1 MGSVKSDN
9 WVLAQ
14 LLQHGSM
21 SAMHSSEGGRLMSQC
36 VLTEWMSRRLI
47 MDRFTLHFEKRVAKN
62 LLEDD
67 RNWNVLLEELHQVQC
82 STSKSQHPFFGLL
95 HFLQILSTFTTCLE
109 TIFVW
114 S

>member
-1 MGSVKSDN
+1 
-9 WVLAQ
+9 
-14 LLQHGSM
+14 
-21 SAMHSSEGGRLMSQC
+21 MSQC

-82 STSKSQHPFFGLL
+82 STSKSQHPFFVLL